1 MVEFCIEPIKK
12 YKASPDTEAYHPN
25 CFFHRDFEEDGEN
38 PDWVSELQK
47 QVGWQDVYDGKL
59 LGERA

>member
-1 MVEFCIEPIKK
+1 MNPSRSTK
-12 YKASPDTEAYHPN
+12 HPLIQRLIIQTV
-25 CFFHRDFEEDGEN
+25 FFHRDFEEDGEN